1 MEFDGTVNHYIA
13 FLRKNE
19 SFGVPIDH
27 LSLNYYTI
35 HKTSKVYYNNT
46 EIEEKLTGLN
56 KPYE

>member
-35 HKTSKVYYNNT
+35 NKTPT
-46 EIEEKLTGLN
+46 EYDDEIKDKQDNLEKS
-56 KPYE
+56 YE

>member
-35 HKTSKVYYNNT
+35 NKTAKEYDK
-46 EIEEKLTGLN
+46 EIKEKLTELN
-56 KPYE
+56 KPYK

>member
-35 HKTSKVYYNNT
+35 NKTPTEYNK
-46 EIEEKLTGLN
+46 EIKDKQDNLEKS
-56 KPYE
+56 YD

>member
-19 SFGVPIDH
+19 SFGIPIDH

-35 HKTSKVYYNNT
+35 NKTAKEYDK
-46 EIEEKLTGLN
+46 EIEEKLTSLN